1 LNRSDPAG
9 CPALSARP
17 CRLQRTPCRYHRRPR
32 RKCIRPLSDMIAFN
46 AGTTIHQD
54 NFIMLHRTVFL
65 VVMLACSSFT
75 LLNTGLVNSAR
86 ASQNNTDVPEQ
97 PAPDKIYGKVT
108 DIIEAGG
115 YTYAEVDT
123 GKEKVWA
130 AATTTPLKVGDM
142 IAFTTEMPMQ
152 NFHSASMNRDFP
164 IVYFVS
170 RFIADKAGPTGTTT
184 TMASPHGKIK
194 PASAAT
200 PVEGINKVEGGNT
213 IAELYTDKQ
222 KLDGK
227 AVRVRGKVT
236 KFTAGVMGKNW
247 LHIRDSSSMDDLTV
261 TTDSTA
267 AIDAVVVI
275 EGKLALDKDFGFG
288 YVYPLIVE
296 DATVTKE

>member
-1 LNRSDPAG
+1 
-9 CPALSARP
+9 
-17 CRLQRTPCRYHRRPR
+17 
-32 RKCIRPLSDMIAFN
+32 
-46 AGTTIHQD
+46 
-54 NFIMLHRTVFL
+54 MLHRAGFL
-65 VVMLACSSFT
+65 LTMLACSSFT
-75 LLNTGLVNSAR
+75 LLNTGLVCSAH
-86 ASQNNTDVPEQ
+86 AGENNNEAMEQ

-130 AATTTPLKVGDM
+130 AATSTPLKTGDTVG
-142 IAFTTEMPMQ
+142 FTTEMPME
-152 NFHSASMNRDFP
+152 NFHSTSMNRDFP

-170 RFIADKAGPTGTTT
+170 HFITDNAGPTGTTT
-184 TMASPHGKIK
+184 SMASPHEKIK

-200 PVEGINKVEGGNT
+200 PVEGISKVEGGNS

-222 KLDGK
+222 QLDGK
-227 AVRVRGKVT
+227 TVRVRGKVI
-236 KFTAGVMGKNW
+236 KFTAGVMGRNW
-247 LHIRDSSSMDDLTV
+247 LHIRDSSTMDDLTA

-267 AIDAVVVI
+267 AIDTVVVI